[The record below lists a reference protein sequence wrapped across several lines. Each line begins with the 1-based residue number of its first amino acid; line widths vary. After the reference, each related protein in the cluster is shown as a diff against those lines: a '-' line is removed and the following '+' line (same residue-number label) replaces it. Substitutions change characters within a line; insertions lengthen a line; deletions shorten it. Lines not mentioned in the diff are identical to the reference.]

1 MGAIAR
7 LIKHFEDL
15 IARYNAAVDHRK
27 VWKQSKVEPL
37 SKLEAET
44 ASELKRR
51 SSDGKQSVG
60 LAGR

>member
-1 MGAIAR
+1 MGAIGL

-15 IARYNAAVDHRK
+15 IPRYNAAVDHRK

-44 ASELKRR
+44 VSELKRR
-51 SSDGKQSVG
+51 SWG
-60 LAGR
+60 A